1 MLHSDQQL
9 IDNLWFSYIQLTK
22 ENLPSDNLRLDRLSP
37 IALAYVGDAVYEL
50 YVRSQLL
57 VPPKKIAEYH
67 HQVVTQVKAEAQAYY
82 LQILEPYLTTEEK
95 DLVRRGRNAV
105 TKKPR
110 RISGKVY
117 QQASSLETLI
127 GYLYLT
133 DGDRLKYLFTKI
145 KIVSDDY
152 G

>member
-1 MLHSDQQL
+1 MLNSNQQL
-9 IDNLWFSYIQLTK
+9 IDYLWFQCIKLTNEK
-22 ENLPSDNLRLDRLSP
+22 LPHRDLPLDRLSP
-37 IALAYVGDAVYEL
+37 LALAYVGDAVYEL
-50 YVRSQLL
+50 YVRSKLL
-57 VPPKKIAEYH
+57 IPPKRIAEYH
-67 HQVVTQVKAEAQAYY
+67 HQVVTQVRAEAQAHY
-82 LQILEPYLTTEEK
+82 LEMLEPHLSANEK
-95 DLVRRGRNAV
+95 DIVRRGRNAV

-110 RISGKVY
+110 RISRKIY

-145 KIVSDDY
+145 KIIPDDH